1 MAKNNNVIDKTT
13 LYENMVKSEKIAYLS
28 QDKLLEEI
36 KKWFLKV
43 MDKESADHTKIMLA
57 HGGYIQIRTILKLDN
72 DTLNGFCADFN
83 FEQVWFR
90 DETMVDYRNIETV
103 SAQIFEY
110 AFIPKNINEIVGDN
124 QVDLIKEEEE

>member
-1 MAKNNNVIDKTT
+1 MTRNKKIDKTK
-13 LYENMVKSEKIAYLS
+13 LYEIMVRTEKEAYEA
-28 QDKLLEEI
+28 QDNLLDTI

-43 MDKESADHTKIMLA
+43 MDKDSADHTKIMLA
-57 HGGYIQIRTILKLDN
+57 QGGYIQIRTILKLDN

-90 DETMVDYRNIETV
+90 DETMVDYRNVETV

-110 AFIPKNINEIVGDN
+110 AFIPKNIDEIVGDN
-124 QVDLIKEEEE
+124 QVDLINEED

>member
-1 MAKNNNVIDKTT
+1 MTRNKKIDKTK
-13 LYENMVKSEKIAYLS
+13 LYEIMVRTEKEAYEA
-28 QDKLLEEI
+28 QDNLLDTI

-43 MDKESADHTKIMLA
+43 MDKDSADHTKIMLA
-57 HGGYIQIRTILKLDN
+57 QGGYIQIRTILKLDN

-90 DETMVDYRNIETV
+90 DETMVDYRNVETV

-124 QVDLIKEEEE
+124 QVDLINEEDE